1 MDWVQQQLFG
11 EYYPRHL
18 VNSRFTGITLSMV
31 CNVKEPWKTFPKL
44 KGKAVEMCGLMP
56 ALEWLWGCVCNPEDP
71 MHVQIKTLLQCSV
84 KIDEILD
91 NHGGDDCWEPDV
103 SNQFKHVVFGYNALM
118 TPLLRGYGARGGGRS
133 MFLFNVVIK
142 NHYLAHIALISAY
155 INPRLG
161 WTFMGEDLMQKVRRI
176 GGACS
181 RGNSLVPVGRKFTK
195 HYLAGMAFVLSR
207 VR

>member
-1 MDWVQQQLFG
+1 
-11 EYYPRHL
+11 
-18 VNSRFTGITLSMV
+18 
-31 CNVKEPWKTFPKL
+31 
-44 KGKAVEMCGLMP
+44 
-56 ALEWLWGCVCNPEDP
+56 
-71 MHVQIKTLLQCSV
+71 
-84 KIDEILD
+84 
-91 NHGGDDCWEPDV
+91 
-103 SNQFKHVVFGYNALM
+103 
-118 TPLLRGYGARGGGRS
+118 

-176 GGACS
+176 GGSCS
-181 RGNSLVPVGRKFTK
+181 SVNSLVGVGRKFTK